1 MTSLRRW
8 ALAAS
13 LLPLVL
19 GLGLGLVP
27 RAGVAR
33 ADMHASKH
41 SDGPSSTTALPVHW
55 SSPVTTPAPSTISPA
70 PAPATPPL
78 PTPPDMAGWALVA
91 QCETGG
97 DWSMRGPLYSG
108 GLGMTNANWVA
119 YGGLAFAPTAGSAT
133 PAEQVTVAERV
144 ETPAPFADT
153 PAGGCQG
160 W

>member
-1 MTSLRRW
+1 
-8 ALAAS
+8 
-13 LLPLVL
+13 
-19 GLGLGLVP
+19 
-27 RAGVAR
+27 
-33 ADMHASKH
+33 
-41 SDGPSSTTALPVHW
+41 
-55 SSPVTTPAPSTISPA
+55 
-70 PAPATPPL
+70 
-78 PTPPDMAGWALVA
+78 
-91 QCETGG
+91 
-97 DWSMRGPLYSG
+97 MRGPLYSG